1 MTESD
6 FFNTWKKFKD
16 DPSHLAINITKRTR
30 WDDGLDRGENPDEGW
45 CTYIFLSLFNKCDI
59 DELPGNSEM
68 VRKWMKLGFIT
79 SQPYGRTTE
88 HMLPIYVEKERHP
101 DLPHSDDSGKSRE

>member
-1 MTESD
+1 MAIGISAYLWSDDTFQSLIKPYFQVRPDNIVTESD

-45 CTYIFLSLFNKCDI
+45 CNIYIL
-59 DELPGNSEM
+59 E
-68 VRKWMKLGFIT
+68 FILT
-79 SQPYGRTTE
+79 NA
-88 HMLPIYVEKERHP
+88 M
-101 DLPHSDDSGKSRE
+101 

>member
-6 FFNTWKKFKD
+6 FFDTWKKFKD

-45 CTYIFLSLFNKCDI
+45 CTYIFLNLF
-59 DELPGNSEM
+59 
-68 VRKWMKLGFIT
+68 
-79 SQPYGRTTE
+79 
-88 HMLPIYVEKERHP
+88 
-101 DLPHSDDSGKSRE
+101 

>member
-45 CTYIFLSLFNKCDI
+45 CTYIYIL
-59 DELPGNSEM
+59 E
-68 VRKWMKLGFIT
+68 FILT
-79 SQPYGRTTE
+79 NA
-88 HMLPIYVEKERHP
+88 M
-101 DLPHSDDSGKSRE
+101 

>member
-1 MTESD
+1 MFSTTADFPIGGHRYFGLLVVGRYLSIAHKALFFQVRPDNIVTESD

-45 CTYIFLSLFNKCDI
+45 CTYIYLNLF
-59 DELPGNSEM
+59 
-68 VRKWMKLGFIT
+68 
-79 SQPYGRTTE
+79 
-88 HMLPIYVEKERHP
+88 
-101 DLPHSDDSGKSRE
+101 